1 MKTITTFLTV
11 FALMCQLHAQQGS
24 FTWIASDLFRSAEP
38 VWGTMGVASSSNT
51 PGSRESACIWIDQND
66 NIWIFGG
73 APEGYHGL
81 NDLWKYDPT
90 TQMWTW
96 MKGTSIDMSSGSYGT
111 LGVESATS
119 RPGARFSAA
128 SWIDNDGN
136 LWLFGGNKPVESGSA
151 QFYNDLWKYNIT
163 TNNWTWMHGSNVINQ
178 NFVLGTKGIAAPGN
192 TPCASSH
199 HAYWK
204 GNDGKFWLFGGIGKI
219 YNVQGH
225 LNQLWNFDPLTLEWT
240 WVSGGNQSNQNPVWG
255 SQGVFD
261 EDNVPSSR
269 ASCAGW
275 MDLIGNMYVYGGYG
289 IRNQDNTVNDQMND
303 FWKYD
308 PVSDQ
313 WAWINGSNTNG
324 TSSTYGTKGI
334 ESVTNHPGSRADM
347 AYWTDDAGD
356 LWFFGGHSEYNGFGV
371 RCDLWR
377 LNTEN
382 HYWTYMHG
390 STTVNGIGQYGPQ
403 GTASTLYYPGA
414 RNLLGCTKDIHGDF
428 WLIGGIG
435 KDNNNLIGA
444 LGDVWKYDAVDATP
458 PILLAVDQDT
468 YCGDVANITFTG
480 QHFTG
485 AQIFIGE
492 NEIIPVSI
500 SDTEIIIQ
508 ITPNT
513 IGEILIIN
521 EFGQLGYNGASLS
534 VNALVNMTVSA
545 CESYSL
551 NDITYTSSGVYTQV
565 LQSLAGCDSTI
576 VLNLDITH
584 TSSSTIHVEGCESVL
599 FHEEIFTESGTYERH
614 LLNESGCDSTIFLQ
628 VTIHPTIHTNW
639 STTSCGTF
647 LWNDIAYETSGIYDQ
662 MLTSDVGCDSIVTL
676 TLNIVNLQAQLSFDE
691 STIAVEDN
699 QGDYT
704 WINCE
709 TKQEV
714 GSNNNEFTPT
724 QNGSYAVIITQG
736 ECEVTS
742 ECLDVMINDVFHV
755 QQNQILIYPNPFQN
769 ELCISGPS
777 GSATSA
783 VLRDATGSM
792 IADIYTIENNK
803 VDTSSWPC
811 GLYHLTL
818 FFANTTPM
826 MFTLIKHN

>member
-1 MKTITTFLTV
+1 
-11 FALMCQLHAQQGS
+11 
-24 FTWIASDLFRSAEP
+24 
-38 VWGTMGVASSSNT
+38 
-51 PGSRESACIWIDQND
+51 
-66 NIWIFGG
+66 
-73 APEGYHGL
+73 
-81 NDLWKYDPT
+81 
-90 TQMWTW
+90 
-96 MKGTSIDMSSGSYGT
+96 
-111 LGVESATS
+111 
-119 RPGARFSAA
+119 
-128 SWIDNDGN
+128 
-136 LWLFGGNKPVESGSA
+136 
-151 QFYNDLWKYNIT
+151 
-163 TNNWTWMHGSNVINQ
+163 
-178 NFVLGTKGIAAPGN
+178 
-192 TPCASSH
+192 
-199 HAYWK
+199 
-204 GNDGKFWLFGGIGKI
+204 
-219 YNVQGH
+219 
-225 LNQLWNFDPLTLEWT
+225 
-240 WVSGGNQSNQNPVWG
+240 
-255 SQGVFD
+255 
-261 EDNVPSSR
+261 
-269 ASCAGW
+269 
-275 MDLIGNMYVYGGYG
+275 
-289 IRNQDNTVNDQMND
+289 
-303 FWKYD
+303 
-308 PVSDQ
+308 
-313 WAWINGSNTNG
+313 
-324 TSSTYGTKGI
+324 
-334 ESVTNHPGSRADM
+334 
-347 AYWTDDAGD
+347 
-356 LWFFGGHSEYNGFGV
+356 
-371 RCDLWR
+371 
-377 LNTEN
+377 
-382 HYWTYMHG
+382 
-390 STTVNGIGQYGPQ
+390 
-403 GTASTLYYPGA
+403 
-414 RNLLGCTKDIHGDF
+414 
-428 WLIGGIG
+428 
-435 KDNNNLIGA
+435 
-444 LGDVWKYDAVDATP
+444 
-458 PILLAVDQDT
+458 
-468 YCGDVANITFTG
+468 
-480 QHFTG
+480 
-485 AQIFIGE
+485 
-492 NEIIPVSI
+492 
-500 SDTEIIIQ
+500 
-508 ITPNT
+508 
-513 IGEILIIN
+513 
-521 EFGQLGYNGASLS
+521 
-534 VNALVNMTVSA
+534 MTVSA

-699 QGDYT
+699 QGDYI

-709 TKQEV
+709 TMLEV

-742 ECLDVMINDVFHV
+742 ACLDVMINDVFHV

-783 VLRDATGSM
+783 VLTDATGRM